1 MQQRHLD
8 RELYFKEQSYTTKKY
23 VIPYIESIKPIDES
37 MRILEIGCGEGGNM
51 KPFLDMGC
59 TVVGV
64 DIHTKGIQLAENFY
78 SNHPFKKNLTLIN
91 NDIFDVKEDMK
102 AFDIIILRDV
112 LEHIH
117 NQEAFLNYAKSFL
130 KNDGLFFIAFPPW
143 QNPFGGHQQ
152 VLSSKILSHLP
163 YFHILPK
170 PILTLLLKI
179 FGESKS
185 IQGMLELVDTGISIE
200 RYKKI
205 IRTEKYRILKQ
216 TYWFI
221 NPNYEI
227 KFNLKPR
234 EQLKIL
240 SSIPYFRNYVTTA
253 YYSVISKSMTT
264 TGIL

>member
-8 RELYFKEQSYTTKKY
+8 RQRYFEEQSYTTKKHI
-23 VIPYIESIKPIDES
+23 IPYIENIKIINGN
-37 MRILEIGCGEGGNM
+37 MRVLEIGCGEGGNI

-59 TVVGV
+59 TIVGV
-64 DIHTKGIQLAENFY
+64 DINAKSIQLAENFY
-78 SNHPFKKNLTLIN
+78 SNHPLKKNLELIN
-91 NDIFDVKEDMK
+91 KDIYDVGNDIEK
-102 AFDIIILRDV
+102 FDIIMLRDV

-117 NQEAFLNYAKSFL
+117 NQEKFMNYVKLFL
-130 KNDGLFFIAFPPW
+130 KDDGLFFIAFPPW

-152 VLSSKILSHLP
+152 ALKSKVLSHLP

-170 PILTLLLKI
+170 PILKVILKI

-185 IQGMLELVDTGISIE
+185 IPGMFELVDTGISIE

-205 IRTEKYRILKQ
+205 IKKEGYRTLKQ

-227 KFNLKPR
+227 KFNLKRR
-234 EQLKIL
+234 EQLKML
-240 SSIPYFRNYVTTA
+240 SSIPYFRNYLITA
-253 YYSVISKSMTT
+253 YYAVISK
-264 TGIL
+264 